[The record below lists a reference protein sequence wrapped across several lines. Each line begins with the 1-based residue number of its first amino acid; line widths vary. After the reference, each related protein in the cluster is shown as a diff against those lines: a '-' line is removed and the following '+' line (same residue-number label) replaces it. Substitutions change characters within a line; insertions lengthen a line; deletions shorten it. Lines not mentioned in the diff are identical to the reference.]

1 MLSIGFSF
9 LDIFI
14 KIMNMNSYGK
24 NVFSASVQRTGVSVQ
39 SNMRIF
45 VRLRTEMHTRY
56 FRCSFMSKT
65 SRKQHN
71 IFQVNEAVNSI
82 MLYEGGK
89 GHNIYFELNGV
100 VSKSLEISLY
110 SLQED
115 QNNSVCTTILS
126 CNRIRQCHILNK
138 KIHTYKNNYKNHYE
152 NIFPNGRIQLNNI
165 S

>member
-1 MLSIGFSF
+1 
-9 LDIFI
+9 
-14 KIMNMNSYGK
+14 MNMNSYGK

-82 MLYEGGK
+82 IIMLYEGGK

-100 VSKSLEISLY
+100 VAKSYIN
-110 SLQED
+110 LQFTGGSE
-115 QNNSVCTTILS
+115 
-126 CNRIRQCHILNK
+126 
-138 KIHTYKNNYKNHYE
+138 
-152 NIFPNGRIQLNNI
+152 
-165 S
+165 

>member
-1 MLSIGFSF
+1 
-9 LDIFI
+9 
-14 KIMNMNSYGK
+14 MNMNSYGK

-126 CNRIRQCHILNK
+126 CHILNK

-152 NIFPNGRIQLNNI
+152 NIFPNGRIQLHNI

>member
-1 MLSIGFSF
+1 
-9 LDIFI
+9 
-14 KIMNMNSYGK
+14 MNSYGK

-39 SNMRIF
+39 SKMRIF

-89 GHNIYFELNGV
+89 GHNIYFELTGV

-115 QNNSVCTTILS
+115 QINSVCTTIPS
-126 CNRIRQCHILNK
+126 CHILNK

>member
-1 MLSIGFSF
+1 
-9 LDIFI
+9 
-14 KIMNMNSYGK
+14 MNMNSYGK

-39 SNMRIF
+39 SKMRIF

-82 MLYEGGK
+82 MSYEGGK
-89 GHNIYFELNGV
+89 GNNIYFELNGV

-115 QNNSVCTTILS
+115 QCLHYDSFLS
-126 CNRIRQCHILNK
+126 HSQ
-138 KIHTYKNNYKNHYE
+138 
-152 NIFPNGRIQLNNI
+152 
-165 S
+165 

>member
-1 MLSIGFSF
+1 
-9 LDIFI
+9 
-14 KIMNMNSYGK
+14 MNSYGK

-100 VSKSLEISLY
+100 VSKLNHWKY
-110 SLQED
+110 HFT
-115 QNNSVCTTILS
+115 VHR
-126 CNRIRQCHILNK
+126 RIRIIVFALRFFLVTEFVNVTFSIRK
-138 KIHTYKNNYKNHYE
+138 YIHTKTITRTIMKIY
-152 NIFPNGRIQLNNI
+152 FQMDGSSSTI
-165 S
+165 SAE

>member
-100 VSKSLEISLY
+100 VSKLNHWKY
-110 SLQED
+110 HFT
-115 QNNSVCTTILS
+115 VYR
-126 CNRIRQCHILNK
+126 RIRIIVFAL
-138 KIHTYKNNYKNHYE
+138 
-152 NIFPNGRIQLNNI
+152 
-165 S
+165 

>member
-24 NVFSASVQRTGVSVQ
+24 NVFSASVERTGVSVQ

-115 QNNSVCTTILS
+115 QNNSVCTKILS

-152 NIFPNGRIQLNNI
+152 NIFPNGRIQLHNI

>member
-1 MLSIGFSF
+1 
-9 LDIFI
+9 
-14 KIMNMNSYGK
+14 MNMNSYRK

-82 MLYEGGK
+82 MSYEGGK
-89 GHNIYFELNGV
+89 GNNIYFELNGV
-100 VSKSLEISLY
+100 VSKSLETSLY

-115 QNNSVCTTILS
+115 QINSVCTMIPS
-126 CNRIRQCHILNK
+126 CLILNK